1 MARLLARLGIG
12 AMVIFG
18 IVALFVPGLV
28 PKAMPPYDKV
38 LHFSFFFVAALLAGF
53 SVESLT
59 GALIFGA
66 VLILGGML
74 VEVVQGASGGGRTAE
89 LMDAVVNAAGAAS
102 GVLIVFLL
110 KRRGG
115 GAVGESVDAAPS
127 SRMIRTVRA
136 AYLDARSRAA
146 TDKECLRAAVLAYQH
161 FRPED
166 DEAKARRE
174 IVRMLE
180 NID

>member
-1 MARLLARLGIG
+1 MARLAARMGIG
-12 AMVIFG
+12 AMIAFG
-18 IVALFVPGLV
+18 IVALFVPDLV
-28 PKAMPPYDKV
+28 PKAGPPYDKV
-38 LHFSFFFVAALLAGF
+38 LHFSFFMVAALLAGF
-53 SVESLT
+53 SVEGLA
-59 GALIFGA
+59 GAMIFGA

-89 LMDAVVNAAGAAS
+89 LMDAVVNAAGAGC

-110 KRRGG
+110 KRGG
-115 GAVGESVDAAPS
+115 GSAEEAADANPS

-136 AYLDARSRAA
+136 AYLDARSRGA

-166 DEAKARRE
+166 DEPKARRE